1 VGQTKRRLMDRMRE
15 HFLTI
20 KKSDPYSP
28 LGGHFNSPKHNGLD
42 HVQIHVL
49 EFIPFSPET
58 ERAKSARDSIE
69 LKWIHHLSTV
79 LPFRLNSMD

>member
-1 VGQTKRRLMDRMRE
+1 MDRMRE

-28 LGGHFNSPKHNGLD
+28 LGGHYNSPQHNGLD

-49 EFIPFSPET
+49 EFVPFSPET
-58 ERAKSARDSIE
+58 EKAKSARDSLE
-69 LKWIHHLSTV
+69 LKWIHRLSTV
-79 LPFRLNSMD
+79 LPFGLNSMD